1 MYAKL
6 WHKHKVWNISDRS
19 YKKIPTLFSHLF
31 MISLHYSVTNIFGIL
46 MTLLCAREPEW
57 DGALLQQESGILIR
71 CFFLKIASEYEIN
84 LNQTKSYLAWN
95 TS

>member
-1 MYAKL
+1 MP
-6 WHKHKVWNISDRS
+6 S
-19 YKKIPTLFSHLF
+19 YDTNTKYETFLTVHTKKTMLFSHLF

-46 MTLLCAREPEW
+46 MTLLCAQEPEW

-71 CFFLKIASEYEIN
+71 CFFLKKASEYEIN
-84 LNQTKSYLAWN
+84 LKQTESYLAWN